1 MPFLLCLCV
10 WFCLL
15 VFYCIPNKIKA
26 KSIFLILMEGEML
39 HLFRCFKVLH
49 SVYLHLQLSYY
60 FHPSLPLQAQSL
72 ARSSIGLIYF
82 KVLKSQLKSQMLK
95 CSDFG
100 V

>member
-1 MPFLLCLCV
+1 
-10 WFCLL
+10 
-15 VFYCIPNKIKA
+15 
-26 KSIFLILMEGEML
+26 ML